1 MCVCIKVHRYK
12 VDAVTL
18 RNGTHA
24 YHVSRTSSLLFLP
37 FFLFDSFFFNYY
49 FGKIFLLLVPHVCAR
64 FSFRFLPEKFLTRR
78 VCERLY
84 VKQQFL
90 WIRNTEKNNNNNRP
104 AHTHTH
110 TDTHRHTLGPS
121 SSFRLCLGLPPFVF
135 RCLLT
140 DIIFDLWTGLVI
152 ISTSVLSWLC
162 LDLKPDTTP
171 YRINFLDQ
179 YKYSKTK

>member
-104 AHTHTH
+104 VHTHTY
-110 TDTHRHTLGPS
+110 RHTQTHTWPLFLFPS
-121 SSFRLCLGLPPFVF
+121 VFRFTSFCFSLSIDRHHIWSLDGASYYFHVGSFVIVFRLEAGHDAVPNKLPRP
-135 RCLLT
+135 
-140 DIIFDLWTGLVI
+140 I
-152 ISTSVLSWLC
+152 
-162 LDLKPDTTP
+162 
-171 YRINFLDQ
+171 
-179 YKYSKTK
+179 